1 MNAQKSYGILLKK
14 FDKISGNYLYQNAD
28 KIDYEQAL
36 WDGAQA
42 LEKQIPK
49 KVSYGYDEQDD
60 IKCPNCDYVI
70 SYMDAHDKGVDKYC
84 SNCGQALD
92 WSDTE

>member
-1 MNAQKSYGILLKK
+1 MNAQKSHDILLKK

-42 LEKQIPK
+42 LEKQMPQK
-49 KVSYGYDEQDD
+49 LTVSEEIYC
-60 IKCPNCDYVI
+60 CPRCGEK
-70 SYMDAHDKGVDKYC
+70 DAVLQGDNYC
-84 SNCGQALD
+84 FNCGQALD

>member
-1 MNAQKSYGILLKK
+1 MNAQKSHDILLKK
-14 FDKISGNYLYQNAD
+14 FDKLCGDYFYQNAD

-49 KVSYGYDEQDD
+49 KITVSREIYFCPKCGENAAALQGDD
-60 IKCPNCDYVI
+60 
-70 SYMDAHDKGVDKYC
+70 YC
-84 SNCGQALD
+84 FNCGQALD